1 METLKIAPSI
11 LSADIANLS
20 AEVESVKT
28 ADYLHVDIMDG
39 HFVPNLTYGPGI
51 VKVLKRISSLPLD
64 VHLMIDNPA
73 AFAQVFI
80 ESGADILTVHAEVE
94 PHLHRL
100 VHQIK
105 DLGAKAGVSLNP
117 STPVSVLESILPD
130 LDLVL
135 IMTVNPGFGGQK
147 FIPSMLYKLKKLR
160 TLVDSLQPED
170 RPVIEVDGGIK
181 IDNIKIVAQ
190 AGVDMV
196 VSGSGI
202 FKTPDRAQTINLMQN
217 SRLH

>member
-1 METLKIAPSI
+1 MKTLKIAPSI
-11 LSADIANLS
+11 LSADILNLS
-20 AEVESVKT
+20 SEVESVKT

-51 VKVLKRISSLPLD
+51 VKALKRISSLPLD

-73 AFAQVFI
+73 AFAPVFI
-80 ESGADILTVHAEVE
+80 KNGADILTVHVEVE

-105 DLGAKAGVSLNP
+105 KLGAKAGVSLNP

-147 FIPSMLYKLKKLR
+147 FIPSMLHKLKKLR
-160 TLVDSLQPED
+160 TLVNSLQPED
-170 RPVIEVDGGIK
+170 RPLIEVDGGIK
-181 IDNIKIVAQ
+181 IDNVKIIAQ

-202 FKTPDRAQTINLMQN
+202 FKTPDRAQSIKIMQN
-217 SRLH
+217 ILL